1 MISIDRYKD
10 TSKHRGYV
18 DAAQRQRKLT
28 NFGASS
34 ATGNFNQKAL
44 KAELLFSG
52 LLVEH
57 NLPLNV
63 SRLPNSGQIPMWL
76 HEDNTYA
83 NWSSC
88 KANY

>member
-1 MISIDRYKD
+1 M
-10 TSKHRGYV
+10 HRGYV
-18 DAAQRQRKLT
+18 DAAQQQRKLT

-34 ATGNFNQKAL
+34 ATANLNPKVL

-63 SRLPNSGQIPMWL
+63 SRF
-76 HEDNTYA
+76 
-83 NWSSC
+83 
-88 KANY
+88 

>member
-1 MISIDRYKD
+1 M
-10 TSKHRGYV
+10 HRGYV
-18 DAAQRQRKLT
+18 DAAQQQRKLT

-34 ATGNFNQKAL
+34 ATANLNPKVL

>member
-10 TSKHRGYV
+10 TSKHKGHV
-18 DAAQRQRKLT
+18 DAVQRKRKLT

-34 ATGNFNQKAL
+34 AIANLNQKVL

-57 NLPLNV
+57 NPPLNV
-63 SRLPNSGQIPMWL
+63 CRF
-76 HEDNTYA
+76 
-83 NWSSC
+83 
-88 KANY
+88 